1 MSEAS
6 GSGKSREET
15 KSNSKSKDRNRNEAS
30 ASKTGSAAVKA
41 SAKPSQPADVVYPK
55 TISVASTTSGARKD
69 NVEQLKVSSFMYVYI
84 SSSIFLA

>member
-15 KSNSKSKDRNRNEAS
+15 KSNSKSKDKNRNEAS
-30 ASKTGSAAVKA
+30 ASKTGSTAVKA

-55 TISVASTTSGARKD
+55 TINVASTTSGARKD
-69 NVEQLKVSSFMYVYI
+69 NVEQLKVSSFM
-84 SSSIFLA
+84 